1 MRPPVDPLFQ
11 FLLSAMGGVFVFLFF
26 VARDYLR
33 GLGWLLGSWD
43 PNMGH
48 ATEDA
53 LISKANRSAL
63 LIAAVLLA
71 WAFMGPSPYRRNWE
85 IEVMGIGTGMLLAY
99 VVIIRLAASR
109 VKRLLG

>member
-1 MRPPVDPLFQ
+1 MDPLIQ
-11 FLLSAMGGVFVFLFF
+11 FLLSTMGGVFVFLFF

>member
-1 MRPPVDPLFQ
+1 MDPLFQ
-11 FLLSAMGGVFVFLFF
+11 FLLSTMAGVFVFLFF
-26 VARDYLR
+26 VGREYLLR

-43 PNMGH
+43 PNMGC
-48 ATEDA
+48 ATEDE
-53 LISKANRSAL
+53 LISKANRNAL
-63 LIAAVLLA
+63 LIAVLLLA

-109 VKRLLG
+109 MKRLRG